1 MTIIQTILA
10 TGLMAIWLCV
20 SIMFL
25 ICSIQSFINDR
36 KREKR
41 ELEQEQRDRE
51 YHEERM
57 KNLMK

>member
-1 MTIIQTILA
+1 MTIIQTLLA

-41 ELEQEQRDRE
+41 EREQEQRDRE
-51 YHEERM
+51 
-57 KNLMK
+57 